1 MYENLYRQV
10 MEWIPEKSRV
20 LDLGTGDGA
29 FLEQLVK
36 TKQVNAEGVERNSEL
51 VTQCIGRGV
60 VVHQGEIM
68 DGLDQYGA
76 KAFDYI
82 LLLGTLQELI
92 DPPKVIQEAFR
103 VGRRIVVSYSNFAH
117 FRVRT
122 QMMFSGRSPVTK
134 SLPSPW
140 YRTANTRFFSVLDFH
155 EFCRDMKMREV
166 RNAYFNLHGRIQY
179 WPNLRAEI
187 GLSMLEPMEGAFEP
201 GVGES

>member
-1 MYENLYRQV
+1 MYGQLYRQV
-10 MEWIPEKSRV
+10 LEWIPERSKV

-36 TKQVNAEGVERNSEL
+36 TKQVNAEGVERNAEL
-51 VTQCIGRGV
+51 VTRCISRGV

-68 DGLDQYGA
+68 DGLDQYGPQ
-76 KAFDYI
+76 AFDYI

-103 VGRRIVVSYSNFAH
+103 VGRRIIVSYSNFAH
-117 FRVRT
+117 FRVRL
-122 QMMFSGRSPVTK
+122 QMMFTGRSPVTK

-155 EFCRDMKMREV
+155 EFCRDMRMREM
-166 RNAYFNLHGRIQY
+166 RSAYFNHHRKVQY

-187 GLSMLEPMEGAFEP
+187 GVSMLESEKGSDEP
-201 GVGES
+201 SP

>member
-1 MYENLYRQV
+1 MYGQLYRQV
-10 MEWIPEKSRV
+10 LEWIPEKSRV

-36 TKQVNAEGVERNSEL
+36 TKQVNAEGVERNAEL
-51 VTQCIGRGV
+51 VTRCISRGV

-68 DGLDQYGA
+68 DGLDQYGPQ
-76 KAFDYI
+76 AFDYI

-103 VGRRIVVSYSNFAH
+103 VGRRIIVSYSNFAH
-117 FRVRT
+117 FRVRL
-122 QMMFSGRSPVTK
+122 QMMFTGRSPVTK

-155 EFCRDMKMREV
+155 EFCRDMRMREM
-166 RNAYFNLHGRIQY
+166 RSAYFNHQRKVQC

-187 GLSMLEPMEGAFEP
+187 GVSMLESEDVAAKPSGAE
-201 GVGES
+201 